1 MTVLIVLL
9 STFLRIGLGAF
20 GGGLATIPFIHHEL
34 VVSHAWLSEREFAQ
48 VVSLAQ
54 MTPGP
59 VALNAATYVGY
70 RLAGVAGSLVAT
82 VAVVA
87 APLSLIAGVYWL
99 LSRASGG
106 REAWARRVQRAL
118 RPVVAAMLLSAFWM
132 VARPLAGDW
141 RLWLFT
147 LALIGVSRVP
157 AIGRYPQLLLLMG
170 GVAGMV
176 LLN

>member
-20 GGGLATIPFIHHEL
+20 GGGLATIPFIYREL
-34 VVSHAWLSEREFAQ
+34 VISHSWLTEREFAQ

-70 RLAGVAGSLVAT
+70 RLAGLPGSLVAT
-82 VAVVA
+82 LAVVA
-87 APLSLIAGVYWL
+87 APLCLIAGAYWL
-99 LSRASGG
+99 LSRASGKG
-106 REAWARRVQRAL
+106 GAWAKRVQRAL
-118 RPVVAAMLLSAFWM
+118 RPVVAAMLLSALWM
-132 VARPLAGDW
+132 VARPLVGDW
-141 RLWLFT
+141 RLWIFS
-147 LALIGVSRVP
+147 LALIGVSRMP
-157 AIGRYPQLLLLMG
+157 AIGRYPQLLLLAG
-170 GVAGMV
+170 GLAAMV